1 MHFPLT
7 RRGFELLDY
16 CALVRLDVGK
26 KMKKWLVCVLA
37 VFAWSCG
44 EDTTPV
50 AKPDPNPDNN
60 NGESNNGETNNG
72 MTTGNTGGTSG
83 ECVPSA
89 GGVELCD
96 GIDNDCDGQVDE
108 DFPDLDEVC
117 ESGLGACAVEGVK
130 VCAED
135 QLDTVC
141 DAVAGEPSDEVCDE
155 VDNDCDGEVDEDF
168 EGLGDECSAGDGA
181 CSNTGTVVCQAD
193 GTAAC
198 NAVAG
203 TPGGAELCNDM
214 DDDCDGEIDEGF
226 VGIGDACEVGVGA
239 CAASG
244 VQVCAMDGSTVVC
257 GAVEGTPA
265 DEICD
270 GIDND
275 CDGDTDEGFNVGTS
289 CAAGM
294 GVCRQTGSI
303 VCDGAGEAMCDA
315 VAGNPPQNP
324 ELSCDNLDN
333 DCDGTVDE
341 GCDDDNDGYC
351 DSGMQRVGN
360 PTVCPTGGNDCND
373 TDASINPGAVEVC
386 DGVDNDCANGVDQDA
401 TDASSY
407 YLDCDGDDY
416 AADTVASRDACMP
429 PADSAAMTACNL
441 STASW
446 TDRAP
451 LDEDSTDC
459 HSSNSNV
466 RPNQT
471 QYFAG
476 AISNRPSGLETHD
489 YNCDGV
495 NTRRYSRTNVAL
507 SEPCPNGS
515 RFTNPIT
522 GVSGPCMA
530 PDPSFFP
537 TDPIWKRNWSG
548 WTGSSV
554 PECGNSATFTT
565 CDYGMVQNNV
575 CVGVRVSRTETQ
587 TCR

>member
-1 MHFPLT
+1 
-7 RRGFELLDY
+7 
-16 CALVRLDVGK
+16 
-26 KMKKWLVCVLA
+26 MKKWLVCVLA

-44 EDTTPV
+44 EDNPPSV
-50 AKPDPNPDNN
+50 DPNPRNNDN
-60 NGESNNGETNNG
+60 NGESNNGESNNGESNNG

-96 GIDNDCDGQVDE
+96 GIDNDCDGEVDE
-108 DFPDLDEVC
+108 DFPDLGEAC

-168 EGLGDECSAGDGA
+168 ETLGDACTAGDGA

-244 VQVCAMDGSTVVC
+244 IQVCAMDGSAVVC
-257 GAVEGTPA
+257 GAVEGTPT

-333 DCDGTVDE
+333 DCDGAVDE
-341 GCDDDNDGYC
+341 GCDDDNDNYC
-351 DSGMQRVGN
+351 DAGMHRVGN
-360 PTVCPTGGNDCND
+360 PTVCPAGGNDCDD

-386 DGVDNDCANGVDQDA
+386 DGVDNDCSNGVDQDA
-401 TDASSY
+401 TDASTF

-429 PADSAAMTACNL
+429 PADSIAVAACNL
-441 STASW
+441 SSASW

-451 LDEDSTDC
+451 LDGDSIDC
-459 HSSNSNV
+459 RSSNANAH
-466 RPNQT
+466 PNQYS
-471 QYFAG
+471 YFATPINNIG
-476 AISNRPSGLETHD
+476 RPSYD

-495 NTRRYSRTNVAL
+495 NTKRYTTINV
-507 SEPCPNGS
+507 SPSPSCPNGTLLLGGRCKPPS
-515 RFTNPIT
+515 NT
-522 GVSGPCMA
+522 GGTP
-530 PDPSFFP
+530 
-537 TDPIWKRNWSG
+537 WEG
-548 WTGSSV
+548 WTGSTA
-554 PECGNSATFTT
+554 PACGISATFTT
-565 CDYGMVQNNV
+565 CTYGTVQNGV
-575 CVGVRVSRTETQ
+575 CVGVRETRTERQ